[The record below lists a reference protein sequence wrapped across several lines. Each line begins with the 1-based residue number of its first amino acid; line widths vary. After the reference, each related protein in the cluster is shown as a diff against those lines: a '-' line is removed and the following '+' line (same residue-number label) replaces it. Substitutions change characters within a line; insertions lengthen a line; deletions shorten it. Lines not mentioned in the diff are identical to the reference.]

1 MTFSAAMTDFSA
13 QFDAVDPAD
22 FIRPDGSIDVTPL
35 NLGDEE
41 AVAAVREY
49 QRSLRECRPAN
60 PAVEEA

>member
-1 MTFSAAMTDFSA
+1 MSFSAALTDFKASFTA
-13 QFDAVDPAD
+13 AD
-22 FIRPDGSIDVTPL
+22 FTRPDGSIDVTPL

-60 PAVEEA
+60 PSVEEA

>member
-1 MTFSAAMTDFSA
+1 MTFSAALTDFKAS
-13 QFDAVDPAD
+13 FTAVDPAD
-22 FIRPDGSIDVTPL
+22 FTRPDGSIDVTPL

>member
-1 MTFSAAMTDFSA
+1 MTFSAAMTDFKAS
-13 QFDAVDPAD
+13 FTEVNPAD

-49 QRSLRECRPAN
+49 QRSLRECRPAI
-60 PAVEEA
+60 PAV